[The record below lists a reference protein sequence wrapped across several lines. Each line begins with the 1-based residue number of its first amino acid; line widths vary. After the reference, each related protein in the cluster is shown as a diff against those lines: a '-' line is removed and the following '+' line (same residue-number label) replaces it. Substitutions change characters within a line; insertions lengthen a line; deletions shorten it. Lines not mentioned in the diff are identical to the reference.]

1 VNGEPRGGD
10 PAGPAAARLRQLR
23 ARHGLSQEQLAR
35 LLGVSFASVNR
46 WETGRTQM
54 SARARQALADFEA
67 RDGPAEDGQ
76 AEGGQARDQ
85 QARDRQARD
94 GFPARAAS
102 PGAASVPAPR
112 TPASQAPPSPGPLS
126 PGPPSPVA
134 APPAPASPAPSQP
147 ALPFA
152 QSSFIGRDRE
162 LDDLIGLLDRCRLLT
177 LIGPGGAGKTRLA
190 VEAIGRQPPAVPVA
204 FIPLETVRQPESL
217 ITVLAAGLRVPDRA
231 GVPLGESVTA
241 ALAEAP
247 RLIVLDGAEHLRD
260 AVAALAGDLLG
271 AAPGVRVV
279 VTSRVVLGAPGEVCW
294 IVPPLECPSAA
305 AGVADIAGSDA
316 VQLFVAR
323 ARERLPS
330 FSVADLPPHAIGE
343 LCRRLDG
350 LPLAIELIAGWVGA
364 LSVREILQQR
374 AVLLDQDSPGTGP
387 SRGRRLVDVVQ
398 ASHDLLRPEERRLL
412 AVLSVFAGSFTLAD
426 VQGVGDA
433 GPALPHLIRALVDS
447 SWLVVTR
454 GSEHNRFSMLDT
466 MRTFAAARLAES
478 GTAPAVRQRHARHFA
493 ALAQGSETGLAG
505 PEAAEWTSR
514 LAAAT
519 ADLDQAL
526 LWSQEQGDI
535 RLGLDM
541 GAALW
546 RWWLLRGRLR
556 YGRDWLGRLLARAG
570 HQRDEPAG
578 RAFCSAAVL
587 AAENGDYAEAVRH
600 ARLALRI
607 LEPLGVP
614 GRTATAATVLGSAYR
629 YLGDRPAAR
638 RSFATAMEL
647 RAGLG
652 DRRALSAALNNMA
665 LLEVDD
671 GDLARARDLFEQAL
685 VIKRQLG
692 DRHSLAI
699 GLVNL
704 GDLLTRINQWEA
716 ADRVLAEAA
725 TLAADLGNPQLIG
738 TVRCNQGNVAVY
750 QRQWAEAAAHYA
762 AAVAAYQEA
771 GHGHDAV
778 EALTGL
784 GRVSY
789 HLGRPDEGSQ
799 HLLAA
804 QALAGELGNPERLAQ
819 VRAALAETGA
829 AAAGPL
835 PGGLTPRQAEV
846 LRLLAAG
853 MSNKQIAAELYL
865 SPSTVERHLA
875 TIYRKLGLA
884 GRVDAARYA
893 LAHGLAA
900 TVTRALL

>member
-1 VNGEPRGGD
+1 MNGEPHGGD
-10 PAGPAAARLRQLR
+10 PAGPAAARLRRLR

-35 LLGVSFASVNR
+35 LLGVSFATVNR

-54 SARARQALADFEA
+54 SARARQALVEFEA
-67 RDGPAEDGQ
+67 RDGSAGP
-76 AEGGQARDQ
+76 
-85 QARDRQARD
+85 
-94 GFPARAAS
+94 PTPAAS
-102 PGAASVPAPR
+102 
-112 TPASQAPPSPGPLS
+112 
-126 PGPPSPVA
+126 
-134 APPAPASPAPSQP
+134 APPAAAPAGA
-147 ALPFA
+147 ALPVA
-152 QSSFIGRDRE
+152 QSSFIGRDHE
-162 LDDLIGLLDRCRLLT
+162 LAELIGLLDQSRLLT

-190 VEAIGRQPPAVPVA
+190 VEAITRRAPAVPVA
-204 FIPLETVRQPESL
+204 FIPLEAVRQPESL
-217 ITVLAAGLRVPDRA
+217 ITVVAAGLQVPDRA
-231 GVPLGESVTA
+231 GVPLAESVTA
-241 ALAEAP
+241 ALAQAP
-247 RLIVLDGAEHLRD
+247 RQIVLDGAEHLRD
-260 AVAALAGDLLG
+260 AVAALAGGLLG
-271 AAPGVRVV
+271 AAPGVRIV

-294 IVPPLECPSAA
+294 TVPPLECPSAA

-330 FSVADLPPHAIGE
+330 FSVADVPPHAIGE

-374 AVLLDQDSPGTGP
+374 AVLLDQDSPGTAP
-387 SRGRRLVDVVQ
+387 SQGRRLVDVVR
-398 ASHDLLRPEERRLL
+398 ASYGLLQPEEQRLL
-412 AVLSVFAGSFTLAD
+412 GVLSVFAGAFTLAD
-426 VQGVGDA
+426 AQEVSDA
-433 GPALPHLIRALVDS
+433 GPALPHLIRGLVDS

-454 GSEHNRFSMLDT
+454 GSEYNHFSMLDT
-466 MRTFAAARLAES
+466 MRTFAAARLTES
-478 GTAPAVRQRHARHFA
+478 GAAPAARQRHAQHFA

-505 PEAAEWTSR
+505 PAAAEWTAR
-514 LAAAT
+514 LAAAV

-526 LWSQEQGDI
+526 QWLEDHGEI

-546 RWWLLRGRLR
+546 RWWLLRGRLG
-556 YGRDWLGRLLARAG
+556 YGRAWLGALLAQAG
-570 HQRDEPAG
+570 QRRDEPAG

-587 AAENGDYAEAVRH
+587 AAENGDYREAVRQ

-607 LEPLGVP
+607 LEPLGAP
-614 GRTATAATVLGSAYR
+614 ERTATAATVLGSAYR
-629 YLGDRPAAR
+629 YLGDRAAAR

-671 GDLARARDLFEQAL
+671 GDLGRARELFEQAL

-692 DRHSLAI
+692 ERQSLAI
-699 GLVNL
+699 GLANL

-716 ADRVLAEAA
+716 AAGALAEAA
-725 TLAADLGNPQLIG
+725 GLAADIGNPQLMG
-738 TVRCNQGNVAVY
+738 TVRCNQGNVAAHQ
-750 QRQWAEAAAHYA
+750 QRWAEAAAHYA
-762 AAVAAYQEA
+762 AALAAYQEA

-784 GRVSY
+784 GRASY
-789 HLGRPDEGSQ
+789 RLGRPHEGGQ
-799 HLLAA
+799 HLRAA
-804 QALAGELGNPERLAQ
+804 EALAGELGNQHRLAE
-819 VRAALAETGA
+819 VRAVLAETGEA
-829 AAAGPL
+829 GTGPL
-835 PGGLTPRQAEV
+835 PGGLTARQAEV

-853 MSNKQIAAELYL
+853 MSNKRIAAELQL
-865 SPSTVERHLA
+865 SPATVERHLA

-884 GRVDAARYA
+884 GRVEAARYA

-900 TVTRALL
+900 ATMS

>member
-1 VNGEPRGGD
+1 VNGEPPGGD
-10 PAGPAAARLRQLR
+10 PAGPPAARLRQLR
-23 ARHGLSQEQLAR
+23 ASRGLSQEQLAR

-46 WETGRTQM
+46 WEAGRTQM

-67 RDGPAEDGQ
+67 RD
-76 AEGGQARDQ
+76 RS
-85 QARDRQARD
+85 
-94 GFPARAAS
+94 AAQ
-102 PGAASVPAPR
+102 PEVPAAEPEV
-112 TPASQAPPSPGPLS
+112 PAAQPD
-126 PGPPSPVA
+126 
-134 APPAPASPAPSQP
+134 APPAQPDAPAAVPAGA
-147 ALPFA
+147 ALLVA
-152 QSSFIGRDRE
+152 QSSFIGREGE
-162 LDDLIGLLDRCRLLT
+162 LTELVALLDRCRLLT

-190 VEAIGRQPPAVPVA
+190 VEALSRRPPPVPVA

-217 ITVLAAGLRVPDRA
+217 ITVLAAGLQVPDRP
-231 GVPLGESVTA
+231 GVPLPETVAA
-241 ALAEAP
+241 ALGEAP
-247 RLIVLDGAEHLRD
+247 RMIVLDGAEHLRD
-260 AVAALAGDLLG
+260 AVAALAGDLLA
-271 AAPGVRVV
+271 AAPEARIL
-279 VTSRVVLGAPGEVCW
+279 VTSRVLLGAPGEVCW
-294 IVPPLECPSAA
+294 TVPPLECPSAA
-305 AGVADIAGSDA
+305 AGVSDIAGSDA

-330 FSVADLPPHAIGE
+330 FSVADVPPHAIGE

-374 AVLLDQDSPGTGP
+374 AVLLDQDSPGSAP
-387 SRGRRLVDVVQ
+387 SRGRRLVDVVR
-398 ASHDLLRPEERRLL
+398 ASYDLLRPEEQRLL
-412 AVLSVFAGSFTLAD
+412 AMLSVFAGSFTMAD
-426 VQGVGDA
+426 AQGVSDA
-433 GPALPHLIRALVDS
+433 GPALAHLIRSLVDS

-478 GTAPAVRQRHARHFA
+478 GSAPAVRQRHAQYFA
-493 ALAQGSETGLAG
+493 ALATGSETGLAG
-505 PEAAEWTSR
+505 RDAAEWTDR
-514 LAAAT
+514 LAAAI
-519 ADLDQAL
+519 ADLDLAL
-526 LWSQEQGDI
+526 QWSQEHGDI

-546 RWWLLRGRLR
+546 RWWLLGGRLS
-556 YGRDWLGRLLARAG
+556 YGRAWLGKVLAQAG
-570 HQRDEPAG
+570 QRRDEPAG

-587 AAENGDYAEAVRH
+587 AAENGDYGEAVRQ

-614 GRTATAATVLGSAYR
+614 ERTATAATVLGAAYR
-629 YLGDRPAAR
+629 YLGDRAAAR

-647 RAGLG
+647 RAALG

-671 GDLARARDLFEQAL
+671 GDLARARELLEQAL

-692 DRHSLAI
+692 ERQSLAI
-699 GLVNL
+699 GLANL
-704 GDLLTRINQWEA
+704 GDLLTRINEWEA
-716 ADRVLAEAA
+716 AARALAEAA
-725 TLAADLGNPQLIG
+725 AIAADLGHPQLMA
-738 TVRCNQGNVAVY
+738 TVRCNQGNVAAH
-750 QRQWAEAAAHYA
+750 QQEWDAAAAHYV
-762 AAVAAYQEA
+762 AAVAAYEET

-784 GRVSY
+784 GRASY
-789 HLGRPDEGSQ
+789 RLGRPDEGAR
-799 HLLAA
+799 HLRAA
-804 QALAGELGNPERLAQ
+804 ETLAGELGNPERMSR

-829 AAAGPL
+829 ATAGPL
-835 PGGLTPRQAEV
+835 PGGLTARQAEV

-865 SPSTVERHLA
+865 SPATIERHLA

-884 GRVDAARYA
+884 GRVEAARYA

-900 TVTRALL
+900 TMS

>member
-1 VNGEPRGGD
+1 
-10 PAGPAAARLRQLR
+10 
-23 ARHGLSQEQLAR
+23 
-35 LLGVSFASVNR
+35 
-46 WETGRTQM
+46 M
-54 SARARQALADFEA
+54 
-67 RDGPAEDGQ
+67 
-76 AEGGQARDQ
+76 
-85 QARDRQARD
+85 
-94 GFPARAAS
+94 
-102 PGAASVPAPR
+102 
-112 TPASQAPPSPGPLS
+112 
-126 PGPPSPVA
+126 
-134 APPAPASPAPSQP
+134 
-147 ALPFA
+147 
-152 QSSFIGRDRE
+152 
-162 LDDLIGLLDRCRLLT
+162 
-177 LIGPGGAGKTRLA
+177 
-190 VEAIGRQPPAVPVA
+190 EAITRRAPAVPVA
-204 FIPLETVRQPESL
+204 FIPLEAVRQPESL
-217 ITVLAAGLRVPDRA
+217 ITVVAAGLQVPDRA
-231 GVPLGESVTA
+231 GVPLAESVTA
-241 ALAEAP
+241 TLAQAP
-247 RLIVLDGAEHLRD
+247 RQIVLDGAEHLRD

-271 AAPGVRVV
+271 AAPGVRIA

-294 IVPPLECPSAA
+294 TVPPLECPSAA

-330 FSVADLPPHAIGE
+330 FSVADVPPHAIGE

-374 AVLLDQDSPGTGP
+374 AVLLDQDSPGTAP
-387 SRGRRLVDVVQ
+387 SRGRRLVDVVR
-398 ASHDLLRPEERRLL
+398 ASYSLLQPEEQRLL
-412 AVLSVFAGSFTLAD
+412 GVLSVFAGAFTLAD
-426 VQGVGDA
+426 AQEVSDA
-433 GPALPHLIRALVDS
+433 GPALPHLIRGLVDS

-454 GSEHNRFSMLDT
+454 GSEHNHFSMLDT
-466 MRTFAAARLAES
+466 MRTFAAARLTES
-478 GTAPAVRQRHARHFA
+478 GAAPAVRQRHAQHFA

-505 PEAAEWTSR
+505 PDAAEWTAR
-514 LAAAT
+514 LTAAV

-526 LWSQEQGDI
+526 QWLEYHGDI

-546 RWWLLRGRLR
+546 RWWLLRGRLG
-556 YGRDWLGRLLARAG
+556 YGRAWLGALLAQAG
-570 HQRDEPAG
+570 QRRDEPAG

-587 AAENGDYAEAVRH
+587 AAENGDYREAVRQ

-614 GRTATAATVLGSAYR
+614 ERTATAATVLGSAYR

-671 GDLARARDLFEQAL
+671 GDPARARELFEQAL

-692 DRHSLAI
+692 ERQSLAI
-699 GLVNL
+699 GLANL

-716 ADRVLAEAA
+716 AAGALAEAA
-725 TLAADLGNPQLIG
+725 GLAADIGNPQLMG
-738 TVRCNQGNVAVY
+738 TVRCNQGNVAAHQ
-750 QRQWAEAAAHYA
+750 QRWAEAAAHFA
-762 AAVAAYQEA
+762 AALAAYQEA

-784 GRVSY
+784 GRASY
-789 HLGRPDEGSQ
+789 RLGRPHEGGQ
-799 HLLAA
+799 HLRAA
-804 QALAGELGNPERLAQ
+804 EALAGELGNQHRLAE
-819 VRAALAETGA
+819 VRAVLAETGEA
-829 AAAGPL
+829 ATGPL
-835 PGGLTPRQAEV
+835 PGGLTARQAEV

-853 MSNKQIAAELYL
+853 MSNKRIAAELQL
-865 SPSTVERHLA
+865 SPATVERHLA

-884 GRVDAARYA
+884 GRVEAARYA

-900 TVTRALL
+900 ATMS